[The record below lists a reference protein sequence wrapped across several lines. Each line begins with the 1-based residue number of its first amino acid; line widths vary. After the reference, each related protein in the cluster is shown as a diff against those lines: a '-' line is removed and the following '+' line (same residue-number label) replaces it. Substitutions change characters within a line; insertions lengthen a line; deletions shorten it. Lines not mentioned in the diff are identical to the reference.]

1 MSASAGTG
9 VFLLSLMSIPICYLF
24 NSLIYSNRYVETG
37 SHINC
42 WTSDF
47 HHQQRGVTTLRIIYL
62 FFPPCSAEAFFFA
75 WCTTVLILAISA
87 RFMLKK
93 KTPVDPLFYGRIS
106 QMHVSCF
113 DQQASEVSVNY
124 RSKLELGLSAY
135 CTYKNLLQ
143 YLKKQ

>member
-42 WTSDF
+42 WNSDF
-47 HHQQRGVTTLRIIYL
+47 HHQQRGVATLRIIYL
-62 FFPPCSAEAFFFA
+62 LFFSPCSAEAFFFA

-93 KTPVDPLFYGRIS
+93 KAPVDPLFYGRIS

-113 DQQASEVSVNY
+113 DQQRPREVFITDQS
-124 RSKLELGLSAY
+124 SS
-135 CTYKNLLQ
+135 
-143 YLKKQ
+143 

>member
-62 FFPPCSAEAFFFA
+62 LFFPHA
-75 WCTTVLILAISA
+75 VLKLSSSLGAQQFS
-87 RFMLKK
+87 FWPFQLVLCLK
-93 KTPVDPLFYGRIS
+93 R
-106 QMHVSCF
+106 
-113 DQQASEVSVNY
+113 
-124 RSKLELGLSAY
+124 R
-135 CTYKNLLQ
+135 LQ
-143 YLKKQ
+143 